1 MTETYHF
8 GCPCVSIFII
18 MQIGLLTCDS
28 LLKQLI
34 VIFFWA
40 ILQSFLQIFVL
51 EEIFYGHKFLDRWV
65 KKVKQH
71 KTVRLQKNSIDNWSV
86 DLPVY

>member
-51 EEIFYGHKFLDRWV
+51 EEIFYAGGNLNRWV